1 MFHLVNIGNI
11 TKILRYLF
19 GNITNVTYICNV
31 IKTVTRKEYKTKYIQ
46 I

>member
-1 MFHLVNIGNI
+1 MVIPLKNI
-11 TKILRYLF
+11 TKILRDLF

-31 IKTVTRKEYKTKYIQ
+31 IKVITPQ

>member
-1 MFHLVNIGNI
+1 M
-11 TKILRYLF
+11 KILPISF